1 MKFFK
6 KINIGLVLAIIAI
19 VAVVIYCI
27 SVESNRK
34 SSKEDIKKACE
45 EFIEI
50 TDKYSVLPEQY
61 QVLGE
66 EGSKINLDT
75 YYSEMED
82 ALKGVTTTDQT
93 ANVQKRILSE
103 LLQKQLLNTDT
114 INTNFD
120 RKITKISSYEFDGN
134 QVTVSFSSK
143 ITIKQKYKEINVLT
157 GETMEK
163 MKDDSIDSDSESIT
177 LEQKDGKWKIVS
189 TNLTYS
195 ANGNNMTMPFSL

>member
-1 MKFFK
+1 M
-6 KINIGLVLAIIAI
+6 
-19 VAVVIYCI
+19 
-27 SVESNRK
+27 
-34 SSKEDIKKACE
+34 
-45 EFIEI
+45 
-50 TDKYSVLPEQY
+50 
-61 QVLGE
+61 
-66 EGSKINLDT
+66 
-75 YYSEMED
+75 
-82 ALKGVTTTDQT
+82 
-93 ANVQKRILSE
+93 
-103 LLQKQLLNTDT
+103 NTDT